1 MIPVCVCAVTL
12 RCGRKERPAVQKNT
26 KQATREMRYIGLDV
40 GDRVS
45 HYAVK
50 NGRGQLLE
58 EGRVQSKPEA
68 LEKQFGHMRGDR
80 LLMEVGTHS
89 PWMQRSLLQI
99 GLDARVCDAR
109 SAAEA
114 NRYGHKT
121 DVRDARMLAELL
133 RTESQ
138 LVTLVDHRSEDDQKI
153 WAVIQARDALVR
165 TRTMLVNLVRG
176 MVKSTGARLE
186 GCTAESFNKTWS
198 AIPEG
203 LRPALSPIYVQ
214 IRQVT
219 TAINRYQ
226 KKIAVFVK
234 KDRPEAEQLTQITGV
249 ADLTALAFVLAMGN
263 VKRFRRSRDAGA
275 YLGLVPKKRKS
286 GDIDPQLGITK
297 RGNSTV
303 RRLLVCAA
311 HYIIGPFNKTESDLR
326 TFGLRIAGGGNDS
339 RRKRRAVVAVAR
351 KLAVVMTAMLKS
363 GKPYEAVRPR
373 EERIP
378 A

>member
-1 MIPVCVCAVTL
+1 V
-12 RCGRKERPAVQKNT
+12 KNPT
-26 KQATREMRYIGLDV
+26 KQATREVRYIGLDV

-50 NGRGQLLE
+50 NGQGHVLE
-58 EGRVQSKPEA
+58 EGRVHSKADA
-68 LEKQFGHMRGDR
+68 LEKTFGPMRGDL

-89 PWMQRSLLQI
+89 PWMQRALRQI
-99 GLDARVCDAR
+99 GIEARVCDAR

-114 NRYGHKT
+114 NRYGQKT

-138 LVTLVDHRSEDDQKI
+138 LVTLVDHRSESDQKM

-165 TRTMLVNLVRG
+165 ARTMLVNMVRG
-176 MVKSTGARLE
+176 MVKSTGSRLV
-186 GCTAESFNKTWS
+186 GCSAEAFNKTWNDI
-198 AIPEG
+198 AKE

-214 IRQVT
+214 IRQLT
-219 TAINRYQ
+219 AAINRYQ
-226 KKIAVFVK
+226 KKIEAFVK
-234 KDRPEAEQLTQITGV
+234 KDRPEAQQLTQITGV
-249 ADLTALAFVLAMGN
+249 ADLTALAFVLALGN
-263 VKRFRRSRDAGA
+263 VDRFRRSRDAGA

-297 RGNSTV
+297 RGNATA

-311 HYIIGPFNKTESDLR
+311 HYIIGPFNKAESDLR
-326 TFGLRIAGGGNDS
+326 TFGLRIAGDGNDK

-351 KLAVVMTAMLKS
+351 KLAVVMTALLKS
-363 GKPYEAVRPR
+363 GKTYEPIRVRK
-373 EERIP
+373 ERIS